1 MLARKAH
8 GGSGNTRTGGEAE
21 TLRWV
26 SDDLFPE
33 TGGIVLVRD
42 DPSARPVGSPCEA
55 FPPGEAER
63 LASRLEARH
72 TPRHVSRQLTEQDHP
87 ARAINLPKIGRASC
101 RERV

>member
-33 TGGIVLVRD
+33 AGGIVLVRD

-87 ARAINLPKIGRASC
+87 ASAISPKPARACIC
-101 RERV
+101 R